1 MKQLVLSEIYNDQFG
16 LCFGFY
22 WLLKDTR
29 LLKIEFIFVCNS
41 SFVSLKGIVT
51 AKSIDVLPGTPCM
64 RRKTD
69 LLHPKQDDEHF
80 CLF

>member
-22 WLLKDTR
+22 WPLKDTR

-41 SFVSLKGIVT
+41 SCVSLKGI
-51 AKSIDVLPGTPCM
+51 IDVLPETPCM
-64 RRKTD
+64 RRKTE
-69 LLHPKQDDEHF
+69 LLHPK
-80 CLF
+80 

>member
-22 WLLKDTR
+22 WPLKDTR

-41 SFVSLKGIVT
+41 SCVSLKGIMT
-51 AKSIDVLPGTPCM
+51 AKSIDVLPETPCM
-64 RRKTD
+64 RLKTE
-69 LLHPKQDDEHF
+69 LLHPK
-80 CLF
+80 

>member
-22 WLLKDTR
+22 WPLKDTR

-41 SFVSLKGIVT
+41 SCVSLKGIMT
-51 AKSIDVLPGTPCM
+51 AKSIDVLPETPCM
-64 RRKTD
+64 R
-69 LLHPKQDDEHF
+69 
-80 CLF
+80 